1 MELLTDKKTAVSGGA
16 LAALEM
22 WATGG
27 TSSGGGASSAAAE
40 PAQPPATQ
48 LTGFTG
54 IVRGAR
60 GANSIG
66 VPHVVFSG
74 AYAGD
79 GYSTSAAAF
88 LTHAPARRTRRRLK
102 RRC

>member
-60 GANSIG
+60 GATSIG
-66 VPHVVFSG
+66 VSRVVQG
-74 AYAGD
+74 LMTGD
-79 GYSTSAAAF
+79 GHSTSAVAFPTPPMRPHAA
-88 LTHAPARRTRRRLK
+88 RTAG
-102 RRC
+102 